1 MKPLRIN
8 PPSNF
13 APDYVT
19 KAIAKDNTEY
29 TVTTLDFILNGG
41 DGYTSLFAP
50 SIAKVR
56 DLYVNV
62 FADAIKADTERS
74 GVVQMPAPDGRIK
87 KVG

>member
-1 MKPLRIN
+1 MPGQRVF
-8 PPSNF
+8 S
-13 APDYVT
+13 VT
-19 KAIAKDNTEY
+19 KTDGTPIAKDNTEY
-29 TVTTLDFILNGG
+29 SVTTLDFILNGG